1 MKSVVLLIS
10 VVVAFW
16 CSCTS
21 ATTTPNQVLQVVCD
35 TDGNI
40 LRSDNRYF
48 VVSAIRGAR
57 GGGVFRDSTVE
68 GSSRCPEQYM
78 YGGCSTIT
86 TFPMLLSTTG
96 EVGNTKNEASWFQ
109 IKKVLNAA
117 GDYSY
122 KLVFCPPSKHVC
134 LDIGI
139 EFVDAQPQL
148 AIGTPL
154 KLHFIKDTY
163 IGIKSII

>member
-1 MKSVVLLIS
+1 
-10 VVVAFW
+10 
-16 CSCTS
+16 
-21 ATTTPNQVLQVVCD
+21 
-35 TDGNI
+35 
-40 LRSDNRYF
+40 
-48 VVSAIRGAR
+48 
-57 GGGVFRDSTVE
+57 
-68 GSSRCPEQYM
+68 M
-78 YGGCSTIT
+78 YGGCSTIS

-148 AIGTPL
+148 AIGTSL
-154 KLHFIKDTY
+154 NSTSLRILTSELNRCKY
-163 IGIKSII
+163 ICVSE